1 MKPQSIRV
9 NIPLI
14 LLLITAFVLR
24 SWGLELKPPH
34 FDEGINGH
42 FVTEIWKNGFYR
54 YDPTNFHGPLY
65 FYVLQLAELIF
76 GRGLFA
82 FRFVNGLISLGI
94 VGLIAMHR
102 RFFGNAALWAAWL
115 VALSP
120 AFVFYSRYAIHE
132 SLFVL
137 LQVAFVYGY
146 FSYRE
151 EKSQA
156 AVIWMAAGVLL
167 SVAVKE
173 TFFIFFGTWL
183 IAVGLVRW
191 AERFF
196 SLDSLETQAGS
207 SMPVTRSDVFSIVSL
222 FAFIVLLLF
231 SGFFMYP
238 RGLVDMVAA
247 FNVWAKT
254 GTGASG
260 HEKPFFYYLKLMSLY
275 EWPFL
280 LAMLVAPLALWIKGR
295 SERILTLTGGGLFLA
310 YSLIPYKTPWLILS
324 VLWPLAFVIGF
335 VVSRW
340 DVLGTIK
347 GIGLLRPAFKPL
359 LLAAMLVAAYTM
371 LRLNFRDY
379 AASGEP
385 YVYVQTTNQF
395 KYAID
400 VLEARRAKFP
410 EDLTMKILVLNR
422 DPWPLPWVLDR
433 YPNLQ
438 FGKAASADLG
448 GADVILI
455 DSVSRDAVISRLPGA
470 YWEMPFKI
478 REAYDNGSAFF
489 AFEKFKGFVP
499 SETPVLGAK
508 P

>member
-1 MKPQSIRV
+1 
-9 NIPLI
+9 
-14 LLLITAFVLR
+14 
-24 SWGLELKPPH
+24 
-34 FDEGINGH
+34 
-42 FVTEIWKNGFYR
+42 
-54 YDPTNFHGPLY
+54 
-65 FYVLQLAELIF
+65 
-76 GRGLFA
+76 
-82 FRFVNGLISLGI
+82 
-94 VGLIAMHR
+94 
-102 RFFGNAALWAAWL
+102 
-115 VALSP
+115 
-120 AFVFYSRYAIHE
+120 
-132 SLFVL
+132 
-137 LQVAFVYGY
+137 
-146 FSYRE
+146 
-151 EKSQA
+151 
-156 AVIWMAAGVLL
+156 
-167 SVAVKE
+167 
-173 TFFIFFGTWL
+173 
-183 IAVGLVRW
+183 
-191 AERFF
+191 
-196 SLDSLETQAGS
+196 
-207 SMPVTRSDVFSIVSL
+207 
-222 FAFIVLLLF
+222 
-231 SGFFMYP
+231 
-238 RGLVDMVAA
+238 
-247 FNVWAKT
+247 
-254 GTGASG
+254 
-260 HEKPFFYYLKLMSLY
+260 MSLY

-410 EDLTMKILVLNR
+410 EDLTMKIMVLNR
-422 DPWPLPWVLDR
+422 DPWPLPWVLDH

-438 FGKAASADLG
+438 YGKATSADLG

-499 SETPVLGAK
+499 SETPVFGAK